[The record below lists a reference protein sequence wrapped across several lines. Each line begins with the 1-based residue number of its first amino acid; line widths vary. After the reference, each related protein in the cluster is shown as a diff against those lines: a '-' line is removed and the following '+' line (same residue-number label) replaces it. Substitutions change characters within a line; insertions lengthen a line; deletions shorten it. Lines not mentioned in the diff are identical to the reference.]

1 MICNGSIPGCNPG
14 GVGSIP
20 AGKTAFVAQLVE
32 RLSHK
37 QVVVGSSPTKCT
49 ACITQLAEY

>member
-32 RLSHK
+32 HLSHK